1 METPNELEMILLTR
15 LILKYPALKTHIAFL
30 RVSSRQSTN
39 NGLFVYFTY
48 DSIDCIKNEELNALF
63 STAEKIQLKS
73 LKNGL
78 SYVVDI
84 TAGAIEY
91 IEFSTYNEKW
101 DGIIEDY
108 QFIANAAS

>member
-1 METPNELEMILLTR
+1 METPNELEMTLLTR
-15 LILKYPALKTHIAFL
+15 LLLKYPALKIHIPFL
-30 RVSSRQSTN
+30 RVSSRKNTGT
-39 NGLFVYFTY
+39 GLFVYFNY
-48 DSIDCIKNEELNALF
+48 DSTDCIKNEELNALF

-101 DGIIEDY
+101 DGTIQDF